1 MDETIKKDV
10 IAREMTEME
19 CYTECYPVIQE
30 EVAIQ
35 EYTKVPLGQLSA
47 MGATFASVAPAL
59 KNIFNG
65 AQSSGVG
72 EQLYRMRIPNGLRFG
87 ESLQIAKD
95 GGLLGNVVNKSGTIT
110 QRARFDL
117 VKNGAGVAAQINPA
131 VMLMAVAI
139 TAVTKKLDQIEEA
152 QKDIIEFLQLK
163 EKAVLKGNIA
173 VLQEILDEYKYNWD
187 NEKYKNNKHIQVQEI
202 KRDAEQSIIFCRDQI
217 EKKVSKKGLLHSD
230 RDVKAKIQKVQYEF
244 KDYELAMYIFSFSSF
259 LEVMLLEN
267 FDAGYLNAVT
277 AKIQLYAGQYHD
289 LHEKCYQMIEGDSK
303 TSIEAYALKGVAGL
317 NRVLGKGIA
326 KIPKISDG
334 QIDEN
339 LIETG
344 DKVQSFS
351 EKRTENT
358 MELFAHEH
366 CTCVNPFVDN
376 INAVNR
382 IYNEPVEVLLD
393 SENIYFSLPEAT
405 LA

>member
-1 MDETIKKDV
+1 MDETTKKNAIV
-10 IAREMTEME
+10 RAMTEI
-19 CYTECYPVIQE
+19 ECYPIIQE
-30 EVAIQ
+30 DVAMQ
-35 EYTKVPLGQLSA
+35 EYAKIPLGQLSA

-59 KNIFNG
+59 KNVFSSV
-65 AQSSGVG
+65 QSSGVG
-72 EQLYRMRIPNGLRFG
+72 QQLYSMRIPNGLRLG
-87 ESLQIAKD
+87 ESLQLAKD
-95 GGLLGNVVNKSGTIT
+95 GGLLGNVVDASGKIT
-110 QRARFDL
+110 QRARFEA
-117 VKNGAGVAAQINPA
+117 VQGAAGTVAQINPA
-131 VMLMAVAI
+131 IMLMAVAI
-139 TAVTKKLDQIEEA
+139 STITKKLDQIEEA

-277 AKIQLYAGQYHD
+277 SKIQLYAGQYHD

-339 LIETG
+339 LIEAG

-382 IYNEPVEVLLD
+382 IYNEPVEVLFD
-393 SENIYFSLPEAT
+393 SENIYFSLPEVTPA
-405 LA
+405 

>member
-1 MDETIKKDV
+1 MDEITKKNAIV
-10 IAREMTEME
+10 RAMTEI
-19 CYTECYPVIQE
+19 ECYPVIQE
-30 EVAIQ
+30 EIAIQ

-65 AQSSGVG
+65 VQNSGVG
-72 EQLYRMRIPNGLRFG
+72 QQLYSMRIPKGLGLG
-87 ESLQIAKD
+87 ESLQFAKD
-95 GGLLGNVVNKSGTIT
+95 GGLLGNVVDTSGKIT
-110 QRARFDL
+110 QRARFEA
-117 VKNGAGVAAQINPA
+117 VQGAAGTVAQINPA
-131 VMLMAVAI
+131 IMLMAIAI
-139 TAVTKKLDQIEEA
+139 STITKKLDQIEEA

-163 EKAVLKGNIA
+163 EKAMLKGNIA

-230 RDVKAKIQKVQYEF
+230 RDVKSKIQKVQYEF

-277 AKIQLYAGQYHD
+277 SKIQLYAGQYHD

-317 NRVLGKGIA
+317 NRALGKTIA

-334 QIDEN
+334 QVDEN
-339 LIETG
+339 LIEAG

-366 CTCVNPFVDN
+366 CTCVRPFVDN

-382 IYNEPVEVLLD
+382 IYNESVDLLFD
-393 SENIYFSLPEAT
+393 NENVYFSLSEA
-405 LA
+405 ASA

>member
-10 IAREMTEME
+10 IARAMTEME
-19 CYTECYPVIQE
+19 CYIECYPVIQE

-59 KNIFNG
+59 KNIFKG

-117 VKNGAGVAAQINPA
+117 VKNGAGVVAQINPA

-152 QKDIIEFLQLK
+152 QTDIIEFLQLK

-187 NEKYKNNKHIQVQEI
+187 NDKYKNNKHIQVQEI
-202 KRDAEQSIIFCRDQI
+202 KRDAEQSIIFCREQI

-244 KDYELAMYIFSFSSF
+244 NDYELAMYIFAFSSF

-277 AKIQLYAGQYHD
+277 SKIQLYAGQYHD

-339 LIETG
+339 LIEAG
-344 DKVQSFS
+344 DKVQNFS

-376 INAVNR
+376 INAVKR
-382 IYNEPVEVLLD
+382 IYNEPVEVLFD

-405 LA
+405 PA

>member
-1 MDETIKKDV
+1 MDETIKKNA
-10 IAREMTEME
+10 IARAMTEME

-30 EVAIQ
+30 GIDIQ
-35 EYTKVPLGQLSA
+35 EYAKVPLGQLSA
-47 MGATFASVAPAL
+47 MGATLASIAPAL
-59 KNIFNG
+59 KNVIEKTEI
-65 AQSSGVG
+65 SGVG
-72 EQLYRMRIPNGLRFG
+72 EKLYRMIDPLNGKGRVTSVG
-87 ESLQIAKD
+87 NIYKEGTKGIAA
-95 GGLLGNVVNKSGTIT
+95 
-110 QRARFDL
+110 RARY
-117 VKNGAGVAAQINPA
+117 VEVGSSAAGTVAQINPA

-139 TAVTKKLDQIEEA
+139 TSVTKKLDQIEEA

-163 EKAVLKGNIA
+163 EKAVLKGNVA

-277 AKIQLYAGQYHD
+277 SKIHLYAGQYHD
-289 LHEKCYQMIEGDSK
+289 LHEKCYQMIESDSK

-317 NRVLGKGIA
+317 NRVLGKSIS

-339 LIETG
+339 LIEAG
-344 DKVQSFS
+344 DKVQNFS

-358 MELFAHEH
+358 MDLFSHKH

-382 IYNEPVEVLLD
+382 IYNEPVELLFD

-405 LA
+405 PA

>member
-10 IAREMTEME
+10 IARAMTEME

-65 AQSSGVG
+65 VQSSGVG

-230 RDVKAKIQKVQYEF
+230 RDVKTKIQKVQYEF

-339 LIETG
+339 LIEAG

-382 IYNEPVEVLLD
+382 IYNEPVELLFD

-405 LA
+405 PA

>member
-1 MDETIKKDV
+1 MDDTAKKNAIV
-10 IAREMTEME
+10 RAMTEI
-19 CYTECYPVIQE
+19 ECYPIIQE
-30 EVAIQ
+30 DVAMQ
-35 EYTKVPLGQLSA
+35 EYTKIPLGQLSA

-59 KNIFNG
+59 KNVFSSV
-65 AQSSGVG
+65 QSSGVG
-72 EQLYRMRIPNGLRFG
+72 QQLYSMRIPNGLRLG
-87 ESLQIAKD
+87 ESLQLAKD
-95 GGLLGNVVNKSGTIT
+95 GGLLGNVVDASGKIT
-110 QRARFDL
+110 QRARFEA
-117 VKNGAGVAAQINPA
+117 VQGAAGTVAQINPA
-131 VMLMAVAI
+131 IMLMAVAI
-139 TAVTKKLDQIEEA
+139 STITKKLDQIEEA

-202 KRDAEQSIIFCRDQI
+202 KRDAEQSIIFCRGQI
-217 EKKVSKKGLLHSD
+217 EKKVGKKGLLHSD

-277 AKIQLYAGQYHD
+277 SKIQLYAGQYHD
-289 LHEKCYQMIEGDSK
+289 LHKKCYQMIEGDSK

-317 NRVLGKGIA
+317 NRVLGKTIA

-334 QIDEN
+334 QVDES
-339 LIETG
+339 LIEAG
-344 DKVQSFS
+344 DKVQTFS

-358 MELFAHEH
+358 MELFAREH
-366 CTCVNPFVDN
+366 CTCVRPFIDN

-382 IYNEPVEVLLD
+382 IYNEPVELLFD
-393 SENIYFSLPEAT
+393 NENVYFSLPESSIA
-405 LA
+405 

>member
-10 IAREMTEME
+10 IARAMTEME
-19 CYTECYPVIQE
+19 CYIECYPVIQE

-59 KNIFNG
+59 KNIFKG

-117 VKNGAGVAAQINPA
+117 VKNGAGVVAQINPA

-187 NEKYKNNKHIQVQEI
+187 NDKYKNNKHIQVQEI
-202 KRDAEQSIIFCRDQI
+202 KRDAEQSIIFCREQI

-244 KDYELAMYIFSFSSF
+244 NDYELAMYIFAFSSF

-277 AKIQLYAGQYHD
+277 SKIQLYAGQYHD

-339 LIETG
+339 LIEAG
-344 DKVQSFS
+344 DKVQNFS

-376 INAVNR
+376 INAVKR
-382 IYNEPVEVLLD
+382 IYNEPVEVLFD

-405 LA
+405 PA

>member
-10 IAREMTEME
+10 IARAMTEME
-19 CYTECYPVIQE
+19 CYTECYPVIRE
-30 EVAIQ
+30 DVAIQ

-59 KNIFNG
+59 KNVINN
-65 AQSSGVG
+65 AESSGVG
-72 EQLYRMRIPNGLRFG
+72 EKLYRMIDPLNGKGRVTSVG
-87 ESLQIAKD
+87 NIYQKGTKGIAA
-95 GGLLGNVVNKSGTIT
+95 
-110 QRARFDL
+110 RARYFEVDSSA
-117 VKNGAGVAAQINPA
+117 VGTVAQINPA

-230 RDVKAKIQKVQYEF
+230 RDVKSKIQKVQYEF

-277 AKIQLYAGQYHD
+277 SKIQLYAGKYHD
-289 LHEKCYQMIEGDSK
+289 LHEKCYQLIEGDSK

-339 LIETG
+339 LIEAG

-382 IYNEPVEVLLD
+382 IYNELVELLFD

-405 LA
+405 PAQVVT

>member
-1 MDETIKKDV
+1 MDETIKKNAIV
-10 IAREMTEME
+10 RAMTEME

-30 EVAIQ
+30 DIAIQ

-47 MGATFASVAPAL
+47 MGTSFASVAPAL

-65 AQSSGVG
+65 AQSSGV
-72 EQLYRMRIPNGLRFG
+72 EQQLFSMRIPNGLRFG

-95 GGLLGNVVNKSGTIT
+95 GGLLGNIVDKSGKIT
-110 QRARFDL
+110 QRARFEA
-117 VKNGAGVAAQINPA
+117 VQGAAGTVAQINPA

-277 AKIQLYAGQYHD
+277 SKIQLYAGQYHD

-303 TSIEAYALKGVAGL
+303 TSIEAYALKSIAGL
-317 NRVLGKGIA
+317 NRVLGKGFA

-339 LIETG
+339 LIEAG
-344 DKVQSFS
+344 DKVQNFS

-382 IYNEPVEVLLD
+382 IYNQPVELLFD
-393 SENIYFSLPEAT
+393 SENIYFSLPEAQT
-405 LA
+405 A